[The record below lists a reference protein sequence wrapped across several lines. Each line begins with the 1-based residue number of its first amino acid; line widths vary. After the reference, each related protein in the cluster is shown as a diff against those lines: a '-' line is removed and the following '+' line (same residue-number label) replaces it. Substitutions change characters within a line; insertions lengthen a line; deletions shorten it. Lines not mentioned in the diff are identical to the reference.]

1 MTEIVSHDKEEIV
14 SVVSA
19 CVNRLIN
26 YVENGFIETTKTFT
40 INYGAITAEV
50 IDRCKKL
57 ITDLSNDTKNKKD
70 MKTDDPFTPNNMTLQ
85 ECVNFLINTLE
96 KINNNG
102 KFLSIYN
109 CHDIAVSRNTINK
122 WLNS

>member
-1 MTEIVSHDKEEIV
+1 MTEIVSNDNEEII

-40 INYGAITAEV
+40 INDGAITAEV
-50 IDRCKKL
+50 IDRCRKL

-70 MKTDDPFTPNNMTLQ
+70 RKTDEPVTPSNMTLQ

-122 WLNS
+122 WLNN